1 MRPQFRS
8 VIRELG
14 GALGRLGYGSVT
26 TIRPVPAWGT
36 STSSAA
42 VDSSKTS
49 AAPRSV
55 VNGSRGI
62 PRQAPPKTGPQI
74 PPRGCVGFNIWA
86 CRVVPQLRNRRR
98 LGKGCDP
105 IGLYASGLA
114 NRTDPGVWQ
123 PATQVELPAS
133 LRQPPQVRIT
143 QPGAERNMCDWAHQD
158 LNLGPR
164 RYQRRALPTEL

>member
-55 VNGSRGI
+55 VNGSRRI

-86 CRVVPQLRNRRR
+86 CLVVPQLRNRRR

-123 PATQVELPAS
+123 PPPKS
-133 LRQPPQVRIT
+133 NCQPHSGNRRRCVLHNRARSAIC
-143 QPGAERNMCDWAHQD
+143 AI
-158 LNLGPR
+158 GPTR
-164 RYQRRALPTEL
+164 T